1 MRAPPLD
8 LSLILAV
15 VISFHTKVCLCN
27 LYKQERV
34 YTTTDCS
41 TNQRDSISDV
51 DLSAYRGEHWLLVQ
65 RQTASFIHG
74 NQYRPSVNQGWWVG
88 KQSKLFKDRGW
99 GNVFKFHRKYMLN
112 IKLGIQNSFC
122 LLNPFPSERIFLI
135 YRSRP
140 LLITIR
146 TRTE

>member
-1 MRAPPLD
+1 M
-8 LSLILAV
+8 
-15 VISFHTKVCLCN
+15 
-27 LYKQERV
+27 
-34 YTTTDCS
+34 
-41 TNQRDSISDV
+41 
-51 DLSAYRGEHWLLVQ
+51 
-65 RQTASFIHG
+65 
-74 NQYRPSVNQGWWVG
+74 G

-122 LLNPFPSERIFLI
+122 LLNPFPSERILNFLV
-135 YRSRP
+135 YRPRP